1 MRLFG
6 LSDLHVNHAPNRSTL
21 TELEQHPQ
29 DWLILAG
36 DLGETEAHLKWTLE
50 LLVPRWKQILWVPG
64 NHELWTPPREADAGG
79 LRGEYRYLSQVEMCR
94 SYGVLTPE
102 DPYPLWPGSTDP
114 IYLCPLFLLYDYSYA
129 PDGMTP
135 TQVVAWAREDG
146 IVAMDERLLHAD
158 PYPSRASWCAARVA
172 HTAERLAALPENART
187 VLINHWPLR
196 QDLVRLFRIPRY
208 TPWCGT
214 RLTHDWHTRFRAEV
228 VVSGHLHM
236 RSTDWRDGTRFEE
249 VSLGYPRHWRPETG
263 ASGYIRQ
270 ILPYTGDVPENGAD
284 GPNWHR

>member
-6 LSDLHVNHAPNRSTL
+6 LSDLHVNHADNRSTL
-21 TELEQHPQ
+21 TELEQHPH

-50 LLVPRWKQILWVPG
+50 LLVPRWKQIIWVPG
-64 NHELWTPPREADAGG
+64 NHELWTPPREAAQGG
-79 LRGEYRYLSQVEMCR
+79 LRGEARYLSQVELCR
-94 SYGVLTPE
+94 HYGVLTPE
-102 DPYPLWPGSTDP
+102 DPFAKWPGSEL
-114 IYLCPLFLLYDYSYA
+114 YLCPLFLLYDYTFA
-129 PDGMTP
+129 PDKMSPG
-135 TQVVAWAREDG
+135 QVVAWAREEG
-146 IVAMDERLLHAD
+146 IVAMDERLLHPD
-158 PYPSRASWCAARVA
+158 PYPSRAAWCAARVA
-172 HTAERLAALPENART
+172 QAAARLQALPTGAKT

-214 RLTHDWHTRFRAEV
+214 QLTKDWHTRFAAEV

-236 RSTDWRDGTRFEE
+236 RSTDWRDGVRFEE
-249 VSLGYPRHWRPETG
+249 VSLGYPRHWRRETG
-263 ASGYIRQ
+263 ASGYLRQ
-270 ILPYTGDVPENGAD
+270 ILPFVGEVPAGGIG